1 VDKKENLRT
10 KKDYPQPS
18 VLCEL
23 TGGKL
28 QNRATGKLPNALNPQ
43 ITQIHTNSNL
53 RKFELICGQ

>member
-1 VDKKENLRT
+1 VDKKMQISGQ

-28 QNRATGKLPNALNPQ
+28 HNRATGKLPNALNPQ
-43 ITQIHTNSNL
+43 ITQIHTTDPPAGG
-53 RKFELICGQ
+53 ELSVS